1 MKKFLLVFL
10 IVIIVLGLFIG
21 GLVFALSPPFPVIA
35 PQKSDYAE
43 LEPAFKAF
51 LMERVAVA
59 FDDYTGKGDMEI
71 VLDEAGFSQ
80 VLADTFANQM
90 KDLPKVVSYTG
101 IFMDIRPE
109 HIQIGSGFKF
119 LAFPVGVSARMKAE
133 VLDGILILTI
143 TSAHL
148 GRIPLPLNLALK
160 IAGKYGDLP
169 EEVTA
174 LSVSVP
180 LNMDEE
186 SPRINF
192 SGLELQ
198 AKQIVFSILA
208 EENPI
213 DPIDE
218 EVLADLEEVRPQA
231 ELILKDNPPALEILE
246 EIEFLIEDAKAQGK
260 KVYPLKV
267 GILGERLYNSL
278 SQEEI
283 QELSDII
290 DDDTMEFL
298 QENMDWYS
306 PLP

>member
-1 MKKFLLVFL
+1 
-10 IVIIVLGLFIG
+10 
-21 GLVFALSPPFPVIA
+21 
-35 PQKSDYAE
+35 
-43 LEPAFKAF
+43 
-51 LMERVAVA
+51 
-59 FDDYTGKGDMEI
+59 
-71 VLDEAGFSQ
+71 
-80 VLADTFANQM
+80 
-90 KDLPKVVSYTG
+90 
-101 IFMDIRPE
+101 
-109 HIQIGSGFKF
+109 
-119 LAFPVGVSARMKAE
+119 
-133 VLDGILILTI
+133 
-143 TSAHL
+143 
-148 GRIPLPLNLALK
+148 
-160 IAGKYGDLP
+160 
-169 EEVTA
+169 
-174 LSVSVP
+174 
-180 LNMDEE
+180 MDEE